1 MPDDETENV
10 DNLLLI
16 KKMES
21 IIKEFDDY
29 TEYSSN
35 DIEQLMFGKPNY
47 LEENSFSTSHQ
58 SVNVYGIPEQKYEIR
73 SEDNAID
80 IQVNKSEA

>member
-21 IIKEFDDY
+21 IIKESDDY

-35 DIEQLMFGKPNY
+35 YIEQLMLGNPNY
-47 LEENSFSTSHQ
+47 LEENSLSTSHQ
-58 SVNVYGIPEQKYEIR
+58 SVNVYGLLEQKYEIR

-80 IQVNKSEA
+80 IQIHK

>member
-21 IIKEFDDY
+21 IIKESDDY